1 MDDQTDPA
9 TAESAPLIP
18 PAEPTPRSRPSRTVA
33 FSTPSVPTASRATS
47 AQRRTPQTRAG
58 HASGSYPTFTT
69 GAVNP
74 TVLAALNNRLR
85 RRNSGGS
92 IPTGLPPPN
101 FPKLGPQRSSKT
113 AQKLKLLPEPNIDEE
128 EPEPDADEVR
138 EREVYSQFA
147 RIKDPTARRDAA
159 RLGKAD
165 RERLPR
171 VTAYC
176 TANRYSQ
183 DLLLRFFKGRG
194 KKRGANPKMI
204 DECIY
209 SPYRYGAEGGED
221 SGVGLEA
228 ESAARHER
236 RHSADLG
243 AITRGYEPSGGEA
256 EGVHDRSFGE
266 FAAGSEERVGNSP
279 DFDTAVHTPEVFAF
293 DYGVVVVW
301 GMTVAEEKRF
311 LKEISR
317 FEIEPLSPELIEL
330 EEFNFYYTREYQ
342 PRIYNDFITLRD
354 KHSYMTKLAISHAL
368 AQSVKVRP
376 PAPSQSTRMKLANA
390 GAQTSLFEELMAS
403 TIETCKEIPNQI
415 SLTGKVLLPRSQI
428 NMQIGE
434 LFSLRIDIHLNGSV
448 LDTPEV
454 FWVEPHLEPV
464 YQAVRSYLEMDQRVS
479 VLTDRLDVIAD
490 LLAVLKDLLSHGHG
504 EKLEWIGELW
514 MGSPVCVR
522 EC

>member
-1 MDDQTDPA
+1 MDDHTDPA
-9 TAESAPLIP
+9 LAETAPLIP
-18 PAEPTPRSRPSRTVA
+18 PASPTGSRPARTVTFSPNPATANRAPPARRRSPHGAGSSYPA
-33 FSTPSVPTASRATS
+33 FS
-47 AQRRTPQTRAG
+47 
-58 HASGSYPTFTT
+58 T

-92 IPTGLPPPN
+92 IPAGLPAASL
-101 FPKLGPQRSSKT
+101 PKLGPQRSSKT
-113 AQKLKLLPEPNIDEE
+113 AQKLKLLPEPDIAEE
-128 EPEPDADEVR
+128 EDDEPGEDEVR

-176 TANRYSQ
+176 TANRYSAE
-183 DLLLRFFKGRG
+183 LLLRFLKGRG
-194 KKRGANPKMI
+194 KKRGANPKLI

-209 SPYRYGAEGGED
+209 TPYRYSSHED
-221 SGVGLEA
+221 SGVGLESGRA
-228 ESAARHER
+228 GAPRHER

-243 AITRGYEPSGGEA
+243 AVSRGYEPGPAEA
-256 EGVHDRSFGE
+256 EAVHDRSFGE
-266 FAAGSEERVGNSP
+266 FPATGDERVGNSP

-317 FEIEPLSPELIEL
+317 FEIEPLSQELIET

-368 AQSVKVRP
+368 AQSVKVSPLP
-376 PAPSQSTRMKLANA
+376 PLLTRRK
-390 GAQTSLFEELMAS
+390 
-403 TIETCKEIPNQI
+403 K
-415 SLTGKVLLPRSQI
+415 
-428 NMQIGE
+428 
-434 LFSLRIDIHLNGSV
+434 
-448 LDTPEV
+448 
-454 FWVEPHLEPV
+454 
-464 YQAVRSYLEMDQRVS
+464 
-479 VLTDRLDVIAD
+479 
-490 LLAVLKDLLSHGHG
+490 
-504 EKLEWIGELW
+504 
-514 MGSPVCVR
+514 
-522 EC
+522 

>member
-1 MDDQTDPA
+1 MDGSDPPA
-9 TAESAPLIP
+9 AETTPLIQAHEP
-18 PAEPTPRSRPSRTVA
+18 PTRIRPSRTVT
-33 FSTPSVPTASRATS
+33 FDTDPVPTASRPFP
-47 AQRRTPQTRAG
+47 RRSQHARPSNAAG
-58 HASGSYPTFTT
+58 SSYPTFST

-92 IPTGLPPPN
+92 MSTALPAAS
-101 FPKLGPQRSSKT
+101 FPKMGPQRSSKT
-113 AQKLKLLPEPNIDEE
+113 AQKLKLLPEPDIDEE
-128 EPEPDADEVR
+128 ADEEEDADHIR

-183 DLLLRFFKGRG
+183 ELLLRFFKGRG
-194 KKRGANPKMI
+194 KKRGANPKLI

-209 SPYRYGAEGGED
+209 SPDRYVPDEGED
-221 SGVGLEA
+221 SGVGLES
-228 ESAARHER
+228 EPDRPRRER

-243 AITRGYEPSGGEA
+243 AITRGHEPTEPEPEPEPEAVRDDSLDEFTPAATAAAAATPAGE
-256 EGVHDRSFGE
+256 R
-266 FAAGSEERVGNSP
+266 RRRGNSP
-279 DFDTAVHTPEVFAF
+279 DFDTHVHTPEVFAF

-317 FEIEPLSPELIEL
+317 FEIEPLAPELIET

-368 AQSVKVRP
+368 AQSVKVSFILSH
-376 PAPSQSTRMKLANA
+376 PAPS
-390 GAQTSLFEELMAS
+390 
-403 TIETCKEIPNQI
+403 
-415 SLTGKVLLPRSQI
+415 
-428 NMQIGE
+428 
-434 LFSLRIDIHLNGSV
+434 
-448 LDTPEV
+448 
-454 FWVEPHLEPV
+454 
-464 YQAVRSYLEMDQRVS
+464 
-479 VLTDRLDVIAD
+479 
-490 LLAVLKDLLSHGHG
+490 
-504 EKLEWIGELW
+504 
-514 MGSPVCVR
+514 
-522 EC
+522 

>member
-1 MDDQTDPA
+1 MDGQNDPA
-9 TAESAPLIP
+9 SAETTPLIP
-18 PAEPTPRSRPSRTVA
+18 TAPEPGSRPARTVTFNTDRA
-33 FSTPSVPTASRATS
+33 PAANRPTSRRSPQSRAGP
-47 AQRRTPQTRAG
+47 AP
-58 HASGSYPTFTT
+58 GSYPALTT

-92 IPTGLPPPN
+92 IPMGLPPSQH
-101 FPKLGPQRSSKT
+101 PKLGPQRSSKT
-113 AQKLKLLPEPNIDEE
+113 AQKLKLLPEPNIEEDEDE
-128 EPEPDADEVR
+128 ASADEGR

-183 DLLLRFFKGRG
+183 ELLLRFFKGRG
-194 KKRGANPKMI
+194 KRRGANPKLI

-209 SPYRYGAEGGED
+209 SPYRYTAEEAED
-221 SGVGLEA
+221 SGVGLDTEDA
-228 ESAARHER
+228 PRRER

-243 AITRGYEPSGGEA
+243 AITRGYEPSGSEA
-256 EGVHDRSFGE
+256 DAVHDRSFGDFSPE
-266 FAAGSEERVGNSP
+266 MRVENTP

-301 GMTVAEEKRF
+301 GMTVSEERRF

-317 FEIEPLSPELIEL
+317 FEIEPLSPELIET

-368 AQSVKVRP
+368 AQSVKVSLP
-376 PAPSQSTRMKLANA
+376 PDSPSGRR
-390 GAQTSLFEELMAS
+390 
-403 TIETCKEIPNQI
+403 
-415 SLTGKVLLPRSQI
+415 GKKK
-428 NMQIGE
+428 
-434 LFSLRIDIHLNGSV
+434 
-448 LDTPEV
+448 
-454 FWVEPHLEPV
+454 
-464 YQAVRSYLEMDQRVS
+464 
-479 VLTDRLDVIAD
+479 AD
-490 LLAVLKDLLSHGHG
+490 F
-504 EKLEWIGELW
+504 
-514 MGSPVCVR
+514 
-522 EC
+522 